1 MTAQLDS
8 IIIGGGPAGMSAA
21 LVLGRARR
29 NVLVID
35 EERPRNRVTHATNGF
50 LTRDGISPGEFRKVA
65 REQIAAYP
73 SVRFIRD
80 QAVEITGSD
89 GDFRLKTLHGDS
101 YRSKKLLFASGK
113 KDLPMNIPGL
123 DDVYGRSAFV
133 CPFCDGWEL
142 RDKPLA
148 LIVNGPQAFHF
159 AKLVSG
165 WSRHIAICTNGPDE
179 LADEQREQLAE
190 RGIPLY
196 TSPIQQIES
205 SEGIVTKVL
214 LEDGISVPCSGIF
227 FGSKLAPGS
236 DLPAALGCII
246 NEQGVLDVD
255 ILGKTNLPGVFGAGD
270 AATPMNQ
277 AIIAASMGSAA
288 AAGIVSELAEED
300 WASRIQASQP
310 TSPLIGEKSWM
321 NRNNQRL
328 S

>member
-1 MTAQLDS
+1 MNMAERLDS

-35 EERPRNRVTHATNGF
+35 EERPRNRVTHATHGF
-50 LTRDGISPGEFRKVA
+50 LTRDGISPGEFRRVA

-80 QAVEITGSD
+80 QAVEIAGSD
-89 GDFRLKTLHGDS
+89 GDFRLTTLSGES

-123 DDVYGRSAFV
+123 EDVYGRSAFV

-148 LIVNGPQAFHF
+148 LIVNGPHALHF

-179 LADEQREQLAE
+179 QVDEQREQLAA

-196 TSPIQQIES
+196 ASPIRQIES
-205 SEGIVTKVL
+205 SDGIVTNVL
-214 LEDGISVPCSGIF
+214 LEDGTSVPCSGIF
-227 FGSKLAPGS
+227 FASKLAPGS
-236 DLPAALGCII
+236 DLPVALGCI
-246 NEQGVLDVD
+246 NNDQGVLDVD
-255 ILGKTNLPGVFGAGD
+255 ARGKTNIPGVFGAGD

-277 AIIAASMGSAA
+277 AIVAASMGSVA

-300 WASRIQASQP
+300 WTNRI
-310 TSPLIGEKSWM
+310 
-321 NRNNQRL
+321 
-328 S
+328 